1 MKHIKRMANAG
12 SVSVYGDDFIEIS
25 QLCKNTNAFIR
36 GQRAIGALK
45 TYEENEK
52 ANEEADDLN
61 GSGLAIG
68 SGEMIPE
75 IEEETKVEEPGLMKR
90 STLFRRNTVVRKQLL
105 EEHEMDGETLNQ
117 NMRQRNM
124 SMAMKPGSKKPLEM
138 ITPRSDPES
147 AGLLD

>member
-1 MKHIKRMANAG
+1 MANAG

-36 GQRAIGALK
+36 GKRAIGALK

-52 ANEEADDLN
+52 ANEEADDFN

-105 EEHEMDGETLNQ
+105 EEDEMDGETLNQ
-117 NMRQRNM
+117 
-124 SMAMKPGSKKPLEM
+124 
-138 ITPRSDPES
+138 
-147 AGLLD
+147 AGIWDNSQIEVVVGGRKGK